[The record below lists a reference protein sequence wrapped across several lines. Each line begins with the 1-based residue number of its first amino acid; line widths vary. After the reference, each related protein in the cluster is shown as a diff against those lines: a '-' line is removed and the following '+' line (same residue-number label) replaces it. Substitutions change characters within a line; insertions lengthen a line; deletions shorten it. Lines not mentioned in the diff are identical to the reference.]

1 LYWNGYER
9 FFKWFDYLVWYPL
22 GRPVGTTIY
31 PGMQFTS
38 VWIKE
43 FILPDWSLNDICCY
57 VPAWFGAV
65 ATFMTGLLAY
75 ECSIPANTSSNVF
88 TVLLDILRGSRT
100 ETAVNETKTR
110 SIMGLSSP
118 AMECGLISMALMAIV
133 PAHLNRSMGGEY
145 DNESVAVTAML
156 TTFYFWVRSLRATG
170 PYSHWLGIMT
180 GLAYFYMVAA
190 WGGYVFVLNL
200 IGLHAAALVAAGRFS
215 GKVYGAY
222 SLFYV
227 VGTALAIQVPV
238 VGWAPLK
245 SLEQLGPAAVFGA
258 YQLLALTEYLK
269 KKQQLDRKQAWTMR
283 IRFFGTAAVIVL
295 ALAFLVAP
303 RGYFGPISARVR
315 ALLVEH
321 TKTGNPLVDSVA
333 EHQPATK
340 GAYFKSL
347 HYVCY
352 WAPVG
357 YAIVFFRWS
366 DSSSFLIIWATATY
380 IFSLKMRRLIVLIAP
395 IGCILCGIAAGRV
408 VAWCVNQWWN
418 AVDTD
423 KMDPEA
429 SSSTNGSGAKKVTK
443 KGGKAKYSGSVSP
456 FDPFKS
462 FREVADSVLSTKEGV
477 LTKRAIAVL
486 ALMLGYLA
494 GGSFTKYSWQQAK
507 VLSNPKVIQKGRTS
521 NGTIVVIT
529 DYIDAYNWL
538 KEKTPEDS
546 RIMAWW
552 DYGYQI
558 AGIANRTTIADGSTW
573 NMEHIA
579 LLGKAFTTDLYTGW
593 EISRHWADY
602 VLIWAAEAGDDLAK
616 SPHLARIAN
625 SGRFQRL
632 ILMFL

>member
-1 LYWNGYER
+1 LYWNGYEK
-9 FFKWFDYLVWYPL
+9 FFTWFDYLVWYPL

-43 FILPDWSLNDICCY
+43 FLLPDWSLNDICCY
-57 VPAWFGAV
+57 FPAWFGAV

-88 TVLLDILRGSRT
+88 TYLLDVVTGSRT
-100 ETAVNETKTR
+100 ETAVNETNTR
-110 SIMGLSSP
+110 SVLGLSSP

-133 PAHLNRSMGGEY
+133 PAHLNRSMGGKY
-145 DNESVAVTAML
+145 DNESVAVTAMV

-170 PYSHWLGIMT
+170 PYSHWVGIMT

-200 IGLHAAALVAAGRFS
+200 IGLHAAALVAMGRFS

-283 IRFFGTAAVIVL
+283 IRCFGAAAVIVL

-303 RGYFGPISARVR
+303 KGYFGPISARVR
-315 ALLVEH
+315 ALI
-321 TKTGNPLVDSVA
+321 PLVDSVA
-333 EHQPATK
+333 EHQPATNS
-340 GAYFKSL
+340 AYFQYLHHVCSL
-347 HYVCY
+347 
-352 WAPVG
+352 APVG

-366 DSSSFLIIWATATY
+366 DSSSFLIIWATAAY
-380 IFSLKMRRLIVLIAP
+380 FFSSKMVRLILLTAP
-395 IGCILCGIAAGRV
+395 IACILGGIAAGRLF
-408 VAWCVNQWWN
+408 AWCVNQWWT

-429 SSSTNGSGAKKVTK
+429 SSSTNGTGAKKVTK
-443 KGGKAKYSGSVSP
+443 KGKKSKYSAS

-462 FREVADSVLSTKEGV
+462 FREAADSVLTTKEGV
-477 LTKRAIAVL
+477 LTKRAIALLVL
-486 ALMLGYLA
+486 VLGYLG
-494 GGSFTKYSWQQAK
+494 GGSFTKFCWQQAEG
-507 VLSNPKVIQKGRTS
+507 LSKPMVIQKGS
-521 NGTIVVIT
+521 MENGTRIVVT

-538 KEKTPEDS
+538 KNNTPEDS

-558 AGIANRTTIADGSTW
+558 AGIANRTTIADGNTW
-573 NMEHIA
+573 NHEQIA
-579 LLGKAFTTDLYTGW
+579 LLGRAFTTDLDTGW

-602 VLIWAAEAGDDLAK
+602 VLIWAAEAKSDDLAR
-616 SPHLARIAN
+616 SPFLARIAN
-625 SGRFQRL
+625 SGRFRQL
-632 ILMFL
+632 ILMFLLLLLCV